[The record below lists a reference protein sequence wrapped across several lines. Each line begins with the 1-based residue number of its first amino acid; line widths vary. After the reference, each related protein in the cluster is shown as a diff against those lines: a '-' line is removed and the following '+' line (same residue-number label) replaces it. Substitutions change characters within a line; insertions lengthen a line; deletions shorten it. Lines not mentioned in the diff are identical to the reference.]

1 MLGLP
6 ALIYCKDAMARTPPP
21 RPPRGHKNTAPPPTA
36 RKTGADKSLT
46 DKVSPAKT
54 TSGKKAPGKATTTAA
69 QRGDDS
75 ALWEH
80 VARSVTPLEGNRRT
94 GRDDGVSRAS
104 SSKPRTDT
112 AAPQP
117 APAQSR
123 KKPAPAP
130 VATPQRSTRTLQHAP
145 HPLGAAGAG
154 QPHDGFDRATHTKL
168 RKGQLEIEGSL
179 DLHGM
184 TQDEAYRALVRFV
197 TQAQARGRRTLL
209 IITGKGRVTQGGGVL
224 RRLLPLWVAEQ
235 GLKNCVLACVPA
247 SVKDGGDG
255 AFYLRLRKKK
265 D

>member
-1 MLGLP
+1 
-6 ALIYCKDAMARTPPP
+6 MARTPPP
-21 RPPRGHKNTAPPPTA
+21 RTPRGHKNTAPPPTP
-36 RKTGADKSLT
+36 RKTGADKPLT

-54 TSGKKAPGKATTTAA
+54 TSGKKAQGKAAA
-69 QRGDDS
+69 GAGQHGDDS

-80 VARSVTPLEGNRRT
+80 VARSVTPLEGKRRT
-94 GRDDGVSRAS
+94 G
-104 SSKPRTDT
+104 RTDT
-112 AAPQP
+112 AAPPP
-117 APAQSR
+117 APVQSH

-130 VATPQRSTRTLQHAP
+130 VATPQRSTRTLHHAP
-145 HPLGAAGAG
+145 HPLAAAGAG